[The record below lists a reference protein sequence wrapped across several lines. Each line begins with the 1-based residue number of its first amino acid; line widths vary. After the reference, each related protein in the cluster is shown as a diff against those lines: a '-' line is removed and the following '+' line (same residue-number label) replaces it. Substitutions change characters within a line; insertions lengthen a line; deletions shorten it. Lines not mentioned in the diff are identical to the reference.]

1 MDRRM
6 IPPPTDFDLRCGTRP
21 IAGSAFPLFITLRF
35 SMPTYVTTPIYY
47 VNALPHLGHAYTT
60 IVTDTYSRFRR
71 LCGDDVRFQTGTDE
85 HGEKIAEAA
94 AKAGEAPQAY
104 VDQIAAAF
112 RDTWPLLAVQ
122 PDTVIRTTDADHIK
136 TVQNILQLVYDRG
149 DIYFSEYSG
158 LYCKGCER
166 FLTEKELVDGK
177 CPDHLVE
184 PKAIAEQ
191 NYFFRMSKYQDWL
204 IDHIKSHP
212 DFITPERYR
221 NEVLSFL
228 SEPLEDLCISRP
240 TSRLTWGIPL
250 PFDANF
256 VTYVWFDALINYLTG
271 IGYPNDPDF
280 RHYWAVAEHV
290 IAKDILKPHAIYWPT
305 MLRAMELE
313 PYERLHVHGYWNVDA
328 TKMSKSLGNVV
339 RPKELVDAYGVDT
352 VRYFVLREMSF
363 GLDSS
368 FSSEAILARH
378 NSDLA
383 NDLGNLFSRS
393 LTMIDKYA
401 QGAIPER
408 ESVFQFTPDDRE
420 LMSAVSAMVVQYRES
435 MDDFRFH
442 KALQAVWEVIGL
454 LNRYIVTNAPWELA
468 KNPRQGDR
476 LRTVLWLLA
485 EALWKIAV
493 VLGPVMPATAQ
504 KMADALGMGNE
515 FAGTVIDDALDWGV
529 IPAGTVIVTGAQLF
543 PRLDKPTEGGAA
555 PPAPKQARQEAAA
568 APGEGLIGFD
578 HFKAVDLRVAEI
590 VAAEKVAKSDRLLK
604 LTVKVPE
611 ERTIVAGIAQHYSPE
626 ALIGLRVV
634 VVANMKPAKLMG
646 IPSQGMILAAK
657 ELLADGTEKLVLT
670 TVASPVAAG
679 SRVA

>member
-1 MDRRM
+1 VILTPDAERVRT
-6 IPPPTDFDLRCGTRP
+6 PFRL
-21 IAGSAFPLFITLRF
+21 PLFTTQRF

-47 VNALPHLGHAYTT
+47 VNAMPHLGHAYTT
-60 IVTDTYSRFRR
+60 IVTDAYSRFRR

-104 VDQIAAAF
+104 VDRIAAAF

-122 PDTVIRTTDADHIK
+122 PDTIIRTTDAAHIK
-136 TVQNILQLVYDRG
+136 TVQDILQQVYDRG

-204 IDHIKSHP
+204 IDHIKSNP

-368 FSSEAILARH
+368 FSSDAILARH

-420 LMSAVSAMVVQYRES
+420 LMSAVSAMVVQYREN
-435 MDDFRFH
+435 MDGFRFH

-515 FAGTVIDDALDWGV
+515 FAGTVIDDALNWGV
-529 IPAGTVIVTGAQLF
+529 IPAGTEIAKGTQLF
-543 PRLDKPTEGGAA
+543 PRLEKLANPVSASVPNPAKPA
-555 PPAPKQARQEAAA
+555 QQEAAA
-568 APGEGLIGFD
+568 ALGEGLISFD
-578 HFKAVDLRVAEI
+578 DFKTVELRVAEI

-604 LTVKVPE
+604 LTVKAPE

-626 ALIGLRVV
+626 VLIGLRVII
-634 VVANMKPAKLMG
+634 VANMKPAKLMG

-657 ELLADGTEKLVLT
+657 EQRADGTEKLVLT
-670 TVASPVAAG
+670 TVAGPVAAG